1 MNNDWG
7 RRKLLVTFTLQGK
20 VTEKQA
26 EKIYE
31 RMMRIAERYDLG
43 YGETQPEDVE
53 Y

>member
-1 MNNDWG
+1 MLGTWG
-7 RRKLLVTFTLQGK
+7 RKKLLVTFTLQGK

-43 YGETQPEDVE
+43 YGETEPEDVE